1 MFISII
7 YLNNDIWYPL
17 RLAYMLFVCLFVS
30 NPCIPT
36 FPLGRHMVLRLP
48 HCGLCFARPPGG
60 TIWLGVHTYYVVYS
74 SHNEFGCVC
83 AYNYAH
89 KAVCIQSDNWRNW
102 IVPWPWISGAVNE
115 IYPLFRWCHIDPI
128 SLASLKIAHLPPVFD
143 NLLWKLTHQYHLWFT
158 YLPVSPTTGSR
169 TRA

>member
-1 MFISII
+1 MIIMACYIEVQSVSLLSLDIILKITCNMFISII
-7 YLNNDIWYPL
+7 YLNNDIWHPL
-17 RLAYMLFVCLFVS
+17 RLAYMLFVYLFVS

-74 SHNEFGCVC
+74 THNEFGCVC
-83 AYNYAH
+83 AYKYAY

-115 IYPLFRWCHIDPI
+115 I
-128 SLASLKIAHLPPVFD
+128 LK
-143 NLLWKLTHQYHLWFT
+143 FT
-158 YLPVSPTTGSR
+158 LCLSVSYWPH
-169 TRA
+169 